1 MLCFAGLFL
10 VGLDVFVWFVLG
22 FVCSDLSSGVCFLWC
37 LLEISLSCL
46 LGVACL
52 GDFSSVWLVCLDV
65 FVDLG
70 VNLVVGCCLF
80 GLIWC
85 LLLVGWFWVA
95 L

>member
-1 MLCFAGLFL
+1 MLG
-10 VGLDVFVWFVLG
+10 
-22 FVCSDLSSGVCFLWC
+22 
-37 LLEISLSCL
+37 ISLSCL

-85 LLLVGWFWVA
+85 LLLVGWFWVVLWGGGRLSCGLRFGFGYA
-95 L
+95 FDLGLRQCLCLVACV